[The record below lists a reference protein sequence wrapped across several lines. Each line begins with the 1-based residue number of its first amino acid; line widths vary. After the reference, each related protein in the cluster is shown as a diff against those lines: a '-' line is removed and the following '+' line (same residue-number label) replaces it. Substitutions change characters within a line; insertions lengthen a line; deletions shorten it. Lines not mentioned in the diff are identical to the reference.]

1 MGLSAKLAAA
11 LTAKRT
17 TRSASKND
25 PEPVDDTPPPP
36 APPPRP
42 ASEMNHAQLAKADR
56 STPGLL
62 DALDAALGSLGV
74 VKPNT
79 RGVKDYQNKLKAA
92 LHAKTQEGKTFKTN
106 VRDELIW
113 DGAAEAA
120 LLEAVP
126 ENFEYI
132 SFTSQEGKEVWRGI
146 ARRLDLD
153 AKHAQALWKRYHD
166 LTAAERNPDGF
177 DRTVQLAA
185 ASAKRDGLK
194 PGQVRK
200 RVNPY
205 YADPSEPERE
215 YAMAQT
221 LEALKA
227 LVPDDVDLRTAC
239 ECERVATCALMAVVE
254 DDPNALEAM
263 LSINVEKNHVHPRG
277 FGGDA
282 CIDAAVLGAVLEHGA
297 TTLGDCGLQ
306 MAIGRESDRRFYRL
320 QTQTDTPLIF
330 LRAASDRSR
339 AAEEALKS
347 VELSG
352 VVVELVSVGGAQ
364 GSVQLIAMP
373 EKRYRAAV
381 DDAAFFRKLLMG
393 AVGPAS
399 LALAEARWDVPPA
412 ETGCVAVALSVS
424 EGFVSPRDAARAAI
438 AFASRV
444 SDAASVLAGSSC
456 SDSAIGT
463 VDSTSVGWL
472 SCSLAFA
479 RMQHVADSLEPIRE
493 PAIYSIR
500 CENVETWDG
509 NPLDTL
515 QVDDVAT
522 LQGNVRDTCSSLLTA
537 GHRLNLTPKKPH
549 ECQPQ
554 FPKILTDAGVYAW
567 MLRHAVAKEKP
578 YWYTQRLLPCTSN
591 TPRYR
596 YGDYLVATYA
606 SMYVI
611 TAGLV
616 DEAEVRCVRSDL
628 GKARFGL
635 ARAAVARGESPP
647 DYASKAFR
655 AVEPAVVVELHR
667 VPHSSAARH
676 SLVGA
681 DGLYEKHAPLGEL
694 RQHIIHELLVK
705 SQTDRA
711 EIFRVAKVLKP
722 ELVLPPAATSAEIL
736 RGGESFADAD
746 EYADDDEA

>member
-25 PEPVDDTPPPP
+25 PEPVDDTPSPPP
-36 APPPRP
+36 PPPRP
-42 ASEMNHAQLAKADR
+42 ASEMNHADLAKADH
-56 STPGLL
+56 STPGLRRAVITAITTL
-62 DALDAALGSLGV
+62 TGEEPTFMS
-74 VKPNT
+74 T
-79 RGVKDYQNKLKAA
+79 SCYQSKLKGI
-92 LHAKTQEGKTFKTN
+92 LHAKTQEGKTFRTEE
-106 VRDELIW
+106 RGRLIW

-126 ENFEYI
+126 ADFEY
-132 SFTSQEGKEVWRGI
+132 TSDLEVWRGI
-146 ARRLDLD
+146 AARLDVD
-153 AKHAQALWKRYHD
+153 AKYAGSLSDRYRN
-166 LTAAERNPDGF
+166 LTATERNLDGF
-177 DRTVQLAA
+177 DNKAHLAA
-185 ASAKRDGLK
+185 MTRKLSGLQ
-194 PGQVRK
+194 PGQVSKRK
-200 RVNPY
+200 NPY
-205 YADPSEPERE
+205 LPNPSEPERE

-221 LEALKA
+221 LEKLKA
-227 LVPDDVDLRTAC
+227 LVPDGVDLRTAC
-239 ECERVATCALMAVVE
+239 ECERMVTCASMAVVE
-254 DDPNALEAM
+254 ADPDELVAWFSLDVMA
-263 LSINVEKNHVHPRG
+263 NHCHPRC

-282 CIDAAVLGAVLEHGA
+282 LVDAAKLSALRKHGA
-297 TTLGDCGLQ
+297 TTLGYGGLR
-306 MAIGRESDRRFYRL
+306 MTIGRESEGRFYRL
-320 QTQTDTPLIF
+320 QRQTDTPLV
-330 LRAASDRSR
+330 LLGAASDRSR

-373 EKRYRAAV
+373 NQRYRAAV

-479 RMQHVADSLEPIRE
+479 RMQHVADSLEPICE

-522 LQGNVRDTCSSLLTA
+522 LQGNVRNTCSSLLTA
-537 GHRLNLTPKKPH
+537 DHPLLLTPKKPH

-567 MLRHAVAKEKP
+567 MLRHGVAKEKP

-591 TPRYR
+591 VPRYR

-628 GKARFGL
+628 GKVRFGL

-647 DYASKAFR
+647 DYASKAFD

-667 VPHSSAARH
+667 VPHSSAARW

-694 RQHIIHELLVK
+694 RQHIIRELLVK

-736 RGGESFADAD
+736 RGGDESFADAD
-746 EYADDDEA
+746 EYTDGEA